1 MRRGGSPTT
10 RNRPTPAGCRSTRP
24 QARGRVRGPGRRRRR
39 DASCRGSPLGPR
51 VVVVGGPSGVGQA
64 RLLSKRGVD
73 AGLVFFF
80 LTFLIG
86 ECLAG
91 GLAGPRQGRSGGKVG
106 DAQCVGGLQAG

>member
-64 RLLSKRGVD
+64 RLLSKCSVD

-86 ECLAG
+86 ECLGVAPARPG
-91 GLAGPRQGRSGGKVG
+91 QERPR
-106 DAQCVGGLQAG
+106 